1 MRDPKTRDY
10 QIWVDLYDL
19 VGCEAISDD
28 EDIWAV
34 VTIGT
39 YSSVRHHAVWYK
51 KKKFYR
57 WKENQVPKMEEI
69 QLPHDFS

>member
-39 YSSVRHHAVWYK
+39 YKSERHHANWNK

-57 WKENQVPKMEEI
+57 WKINQVPKMEEI
-69 QLPHDFS
+69 